1 MGAIVSTS
9 TDKTLKES
17 LPKELSKLIY
27 YGFTNEE
34 LQELGLVDVYDEEKA
49 FMLDNSYNILINH

>member
-1 MGAIVSTS
+1 MP
-9 TDKTLKES
+9 KES

-49 FMLDNSYNILINH
+49 ILPDNSYNILINH